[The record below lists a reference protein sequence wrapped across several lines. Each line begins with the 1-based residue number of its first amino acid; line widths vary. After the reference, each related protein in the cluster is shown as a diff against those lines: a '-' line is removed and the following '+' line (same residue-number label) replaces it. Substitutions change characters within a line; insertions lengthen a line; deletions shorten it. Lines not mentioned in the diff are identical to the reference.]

1 MPKNM
6 IELYHK
12 LHYNTNNILK
22 IKEKMHNEYVDR

>member
-1 MPKNM
+1 M
-6 IELYHK
+6 IELYHE